1 MSGTSRVAL
10 PARFP
15 NPVSDTGYTEIPF
28 GAQILERLVRM
39 ETKLDEVN
47 KKVPDHES
55 RIRGLEQ
62 KLWMI
67 VGAAMAAGGTAGGLV
82 SELLGRN

>member
-10 PARFP
+10 QARFP

-67 VGAAMAAGGTAGGLV
+67 MGGATVLGGLSGGLV
-82 SELLGRN
+82 SELLSK